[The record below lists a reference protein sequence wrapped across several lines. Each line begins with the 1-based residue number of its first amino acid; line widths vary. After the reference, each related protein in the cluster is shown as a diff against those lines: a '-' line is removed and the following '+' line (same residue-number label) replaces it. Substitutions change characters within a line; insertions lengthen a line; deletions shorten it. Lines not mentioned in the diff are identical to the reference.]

1 MGSGAVFRAMSQAW
15 QKALENARKS
25 GVTAETAKEAVNK
38 SKSSLSAMMPIEE
51 ARKVLDITEHAT
63 KDEMLKKFQTM
74 FLKNEGVSFYV
85 QSKLVRAKEQLGKTQ
100 FGMEEEEWSRDPREE
115 ETKENK
121 EEKKRN
127 WTKGTVV
134 VTRRKRK
141 RKRRNH
147 RNERIRER
155 RNNAIF
161 GTERKRGVVQR

>member
-1 MGSGAVFRAMSQAW
+1 MASRILANLLVMGSGAVFRAMSQAW

-121 EEKKRN
+121 EEKEKKLDEGNGSGHRTETE
-127 WTKGTVV
+127 TKE
-134 VTRRKRK
+134 K
-141 RKRRNH
+141 
-147 RNERIRER
+147 ESS
-155 RNNAIF
+155 
-161 GTERKRGVVQR
+161 

>member
-51 ARKVLDITEHAT
+51 ARKVLDVTEHAT

-121 EEKKRN
+121 EEKEKKLDEGN
-127 WTKGTVV
+127 GGGHATETETKE
-134 VTRRKRK
+134 K
-141 RKRRNH
+141 
-147 RNERIRER
+147 ESS
-155 RNNAIF
+155 
-161 GTERKRGVVQR
+161 

>member
-1 MGSGAVFRAMSQAW
+1 MASRILVNLLVMGSGAVFRAMSQAW

-51 ARKVLDITEHAT
+51 ARKVLDVTEHAT

-121 EEKKRN
+121 EEKEKKLDEGNGGGHRTETE
-127 WTKGTVV
+127 TKE
-134 VTRRKRK
+134 K
-141 RKRRNH
+141 
-147 RNERIRER
+147 ESS
-155 RNNAIF
+155 
-161 GTERKRGVVQR
+161 

>member
-51 ARKVLDITEHAT
+51 ARKVLDVTEHAT
-63 KDEMLKKFQTM
+63 KDEMLRKFQTM

-121 EEKKRN
+121 EEKEKKLDEGNGGGHRTESE
-127 WTKGTVV
+127 TKE
-134 VTRRKRK
+134 K
-141 RKRRNH
+141 
-147 RNERIRER
+147 ESS
-155 RNNAIF
+155 
-161 GTERKRGVVQR
+161 

>member
-51 ARKVLDITEHAT
+51 ARKVLDVTEHAT
-63 KDEMLKKFQTM
+63 KDEMLQKFQTM
-74 FLKNEGVSFYV
+74 FRKNEGVSFYV

-121 EEKKRN
+121 EEKEKKLDEGNGGGHRTETE
-127 WTKGTVV
+127 TKE
-134 VTRRKRK
+134 K
-141 RKRRNH
+141 
-147 RNERIRER
+147 ESS
-155 RNNAIF
+155 
-161 GTERKRGVVQR
+161 

>member
-1 MGSGAVFRAMSQAW
+1 MASRILANLMVMGSGAVFRAMSQAW

-51 ARKVLDITEHAT
+51 ARKVLDVTEHAT
-63 KDEMLKKFQTM
+63 RDEMLQKFQTM

-115 ETKENK
+115 DTKENK
-121 EEKKRN
+121 EENEKKLDEGNGGGHRTESE
-127 WTKGTVV
+127 TKE
-134 VTRRKRK
+134 K
-141 RKRRNH
+141 
-147 RNERIRER
+147 ESS
-155 RNNAIF
+155 
-161 GTERKRGVVQR
+161 

>member
-51 ARKVLDITEHAT
+51 ARKVLDVTEHAT

-85 QSKLVRAKEQLGKTQ
+85 QSKLVRAKEQLGETQ

-115 ETKENK
+115 ETKENETK
-121 EEKKRN
+121 EKEKKLDEGNGSGHRTETE
-127 WTKGTVV
+127 TKE
-134 VTRRKRK
+134 K
-141 RKRRNH
+141 
-147 RNERIRER
+147 ESS
-155 RNNAIF
+155 
-161 GTERKRGVVQR
+161 

>member
-51 ARKVLDITEHAT
+51 ARKVLDVTEHAT
-63 KDEMLKKFQTM
+63 KDEMLRKFQTM

-121 EEKKRN
+121 EEKEKKLDEGNGGGHRTEVE
-127 WTKGTVV
+127 TKE
-134 VTRRKRK
+134 K
-141 RKRRNH
+141 
-147 RNERIRER
+147 ESS
-155 RNNAIF
+155 
-161 GTERKRGVVQR
+161 

>member
-1 MGSGAVFRAMSQAW
+1 MASRILANLLVMGSGAVFRAMSQAW

-51 ARKVLDITEHAT
+51 ARKVLDVTEHAT

-85 QSKLVRAKEQLGKTQ
+85 QSKLVRAKEQLGETQ

-115 ETKENK
+115 ETKENETK
-121 EEKKRN
+121 EKEKKLDEGNGSGHRTETE
-127 WTKGTVV
+127 TKE
-134 VTRRKRK
+134 K
-141 RKRRNH
+141 
-147 RNERIRER
+147 ESS
-155 RNNAIF
+155 
-161 GTERKRGVVQR
+161 

>member
-51 ARKVLDITEHAT
+51 ARKVLDVTEHAT

-121 EEKKRN
+121 EEKEKKLDEGNGGGHRTETE
-127 WTKGTVV
+127 TKE
-134 VTRRKRK
+134 K
-141 RKRRNH
+141 
-147 RNERIRER
+147 ESS
-155 RNNAIF
+155 
-161 GTERKRGVVQR
+161 

>member
-51 ARKVLDITEHAT
+51 ARKVLDVTEHAT

-115 ETKENK
+115 ENKENK
-121 EEKKRN
+121 EEKEKKLDEGNGGGHRTETE
-127 WTKGTVV
+127 TKE
-134 VTRRKRK
+134 K
-141 RKRRNH
+141 
-147 RNERIRER
+147 ESS
-155 RNNAIF
+155 
-161 GTERKRGVVQR
+161 

>member
-1 MGSGAVFRAMSQAW
+1 MASRILANLLVMGSGAVFRAMSQAW

-51 ARKVLDITEHAT
+51 ARKVLDVTEHAT

-85 QSKLVRAKEQLGKTQ
+85 QSKLVRAKEQLGETQ

-115 ETKENK
+115 ETKENETK
-121 EEKKRN
+121 EKEKKLDEGNGGGHRTETE
-127 WTKGTVV
+127 TKE
-134 VTRRKRK
+134 K
-141 RKRRNH
+141 
-147 RNERIRER
+147 ESS
-155 RNNAIF
+155 
-161 GTERKRGVVQR
+161 

>member
-63 KDEMLKKFQTM
+63 NDEMLKQFQTM
-74 FLKNEGVSFYV
+74 FLKTDGVSFDV

-100 FGMEEEEWSRDPREE
+100 FGMEEEEWSRDPRKE

-121 EEKKRN
+121 EEKEKKLDEGNGGGHRTETE
-127 WTKGTVV
+127 TKE
-134 VTRRKRK
+134 K
-141 RKRRNH
+141 
-147 RNERIRER
+147 ESS
-155 RNNAIF
+155 
-161 GTERKRGVVQR
+161 

>member
-1 MGSGAVFRAMSQAW
+1 MASRILANLLVMGSGAVFRAMSQAW

-100 FGMEEEEWSRDPREE
+100 FGMEEQEWSRDPREE

-121 EEKKRN
+121 EEKEKKLDEGN
-127 WTKGTVV
+127 GGGHATETETKE
-134 VTRRKRK
+134 K
-141 RKRRNH
+141 
-147 RNERIRER
+147 ESS
-155 RNNAIF
+155 
-161 GTERKRGVVQR
+161 

>member
-1 MGSGAVFRAMSQAW
+1 MAYRILANLLVMGSGAVFRAMSQAW

-121 EEKKRN
+121 EEKEKKLDEGNGGGHRTETE
-127 WTKGTVV
+127 TKE
-134 VTRRKRK
+134 K
-141 RKRRNH
+141 
-147 RNERIRER
+147 ESS
-155 RNNAIF
+155 
-161 GTERKRGVVQR
+161 

>member
-1 MGSGAVFRAMSQAW
+1 MASRILANLLVMGSGAVFRAMSQAW

-51 ARKVLDITEHAT
+51 ARKVLDVTEHAT
-63 KDEMLKKFQTM
+63 KEEMLRKFQTM

-121 EEKKRN
+121 EEKEKKLDEGNGGGHRTETE
-127 WTKGTVV
+127 TKE
-134 VTRRKRK
+134 K
-141 RKRRNH
+141 
-147 RNERIRER
+147 ESS
-155 RNNAIF
+155 
-161 GTERKRGVVQR
+161 

>member
-1 MGSGAVFRAMSQAW
+1 MASRILANLLVMGSGAVFRAMSQAW

-63 KDEMLKKFQTM
+63 KDEMLRKFQTM

-121 EEKKRN
+121 EEKEKKLDEGNGGGHRTETE
-127 WTKGTVV
+127 TKE
-134 VTRRKRK
+134 K
-141 RKRRNH
+141 
-147 RNERIRER
+147 ESS
-155 RNNAIF
+155 
-161 GTERKRGVVQR
+161 

>member
-121 EEKKRN
+121 EEKEKKLDEGNGSGHRTETE
-127 WTKGTVV
+127 TKE
-134 VTRRKRK
+134 K
-141 RKRRNH
+141 
-147 RNERIRER
+147 ESS
-155 RNNAIF
+155 
-161 GTERKRGVVQR
+161 

>member
-63 KDEMLKKFQTM
+63 KDEMLQKFQTM

-121 EEKKRN
+121 EEKEKKLDEGNGGGHRTETE
-127 WTKGTVV
+127 TKE
-134 VTRRKRK
+134 K
-141 RKRRNH
+141 
-147 RNERIRER
+147 ESS
-155 RNNAIF
+155 
-161 GTERKRGVVQR
+161 

>member
-63 KDEMLKKFQTM
+63 KDEMLKKFRTM

-115 ETKENK
+115 ETKENESK
-121 EEKKRN
+121 EKEKKLDEGNGGGHRTETE
-127 WTKGTVV
+127 TKE
-134 VTRRKRK
+134 K
-141 RKRRNH
+141 
-147 RNERIRER
+147 ESS
-155 RNNAIF
+155 
-161 GTERKRGVVQR
+161 

>member
-51 ARKVLDITEHAT
+51 ARKVLDVTEHAT

-85 QSKLVRAKEQLGKTQ
+85 QSKLVRAKEQLGETQ

-121 EEKKRN
+121 EEKEKKLDEGNGGGHRTETE
-127 WTKGTVV
+127 TKE
-134 VTRRKRK
+134 K
-141 RKRRNH
+141 
-147 RNERIRER
+147 ESS
-155 RNNAIF
+155 
-161 GTERKRGVVQR
+161 

>member
-51 ARKVLDITEHAT
+51 ARKVLDVTEHAT
-63 KDEMLKKFQTM
+63 KDEMLRKFQTM

-121 EEKKRN
+121 EEKEKKLDEGNGGGHRTETE
-127 WTKGTVV
+127 TKE
-134 VTRRKRK
+134 K
-141 RKRRNH
+141 
-147 RNERIRER
+147 ESL
-155 RNNAIF
+155 
-161 GTERKRGVVQR
+161 

>member
-1 MGSGAVFRAMSQAW
+1 MASRILANLLVMGSGAVFRAMSQAW

-51 ARKVLDITEHAT
+51 ARKVLDVTEHAT
-63 KDEMLKKFQTM
+63 KDEMLRKFQTM

-85 QSKLVRAKEQLGKTQ
+85 QSKLVRAKEQLGETQ

-121 EEKKRN
+121 EEKEKKLDEGNGGGHRTETE
-127 WTKGTVV
+127 TKE
-134 VTRRKRK
+134 K
-141 RKRRNH
+141 
-147 RNERIRER
+147 ESS
-155 RNNAIF
+155 
-161 GTERKRGVVQR
+161 

>member
-63 KDEMLKKFQTM
+63 KDEMLRKFQTM

-121 EEKKRN
+121 EEKEKKLDEGNGGGHRTETE
-127 WTKGTVV
+127 TKE
-134 VTRRKRK
+134 K
-141 RKRRNH
+141 
-147 RNERIRER
+147 ESL
-155 RNNAIF
+155 
-161 GTERKRGVVQR
+161 

>member
-51 ARKVLDITEHAT
+51 ARKVLDVTEHAT

-121 EEKKRN
+121 EEKEKKLDEGNGSGHRTETE
-127 WTKGTVV
+127 TKE
-134 VTRRKRK
+134 K
-141 RKRRNH
+141 
-147 RNERIRER
+147 ESS
-155 RNNAIF
+155 
-161 GTERKRGVVQR
+161 

>member
-1 MGSGAVFRAMSQAW
+1 MASRILANLLVMGSGAVFRAMSQAW

-63 KDEMLKKFQTM
+63 KDEMLKKFRTM

-121 EEKKRN
+121 EEKEKKLDEGNGGGHRTETE
-127 WTKGTVV
+127 TKE
-134 VTRRKRK
+134 K
-141 RKRRNH
+141 
-147 RNERIRER
+147 ESS
-155 RNNAIF
+155 
-161 GTERKRGVVQR
+161 

>member
-51 ARKVLDITEHAT
+51 ARKVLDVTEHAT

-85 QSKLVRAKEQLGKTQ
+85 QSKLVRAKEQLGETQ

-115 ETKENK
+115 ETKENETK
-121 EEKKRN
+121 GKEKKLDEGNGGGHRTETE
-127 WTKGTVV
+127 TKE
-134 VTRRKRK
+134 K
-141 RKRRNH
+141 
-147 RNERIRER
+147 ESS
-155 RNNAIF
+155 
-161 GTERKRGVVQR
+161 

>member
-51 ARKVLDITEHAT
+51 ARKVLDVSEHAT
-63 KDEMLKKFQTM
+63 KDEMLQKFQTM

-121 EEKKRN
+121 EEKEKKLDEGNGGGHRTETE
-127 WTKGTVV
+127 TKE
-134 VTRRKRK
+134 K
-141 RKRRNH
+141 
-147 RNERIRER
+147 ESS
-155 RNNAIF
+155 
-161 GTERKRGVVQR
+161 

>member
-51 ARKVLDITEHAT
+51 AMKVLDVTEHAT
-63 KDEMLKKFQTM
+63 KDEMLQKFQTM

-121 EEKKRN
+121 EEKEKKLDEGNGGGHRTETE
-127 WTKGTVV
+127 TKE
-134 VTRRKRK
+134 K
-141 RKRRNH
+141 
-147 RNERIRER
+147 ESS
-155 RNNAIF
+155 
-161 GTERKRGVVQR
+161 

>member
-1 MGSGAVFRAMSQAW
+1 MASRILANLLVMGSGAVFRAMSQAW

-51 ARKVLDITEHAT
+51 ARKVLDVTEHAT
-63 KDEMLKKFQTM
+63 KDEMLQKFQTM

-115 ETKENK
+115 GTKENK
-121 EEKKRN
+121 EEKEKKLDEGNGGGHRTETE
-127 WTKGTVV
+127 TKE
-134 VTRRKRK
+134 K
-141 RKRRNH
+141 
-147 RNERIRER
+147 ESS
-155 RNNAIF
+155 
-161 GTERKRGVVQR
+161 

>member
-1 MGSGAVFRAMSQAW
+1 MASRILANLLVMGSGAVFRAMSHAW

-121 EEKKRN
+121 EEKEKKLDEGN
-127 WTKGTVV
+127 GGGHATETETKE
-134 VTRRKRK
+134 K
-141 RKRRNH
+141 
-147 RNERIRER
+147 ESS
-155 RNNAIF
+155 
-161 GTERKRGVVQR
+161 

>member
-51 ARKVLDITEHAT
+51 ARKVLDLTEHAT
-63 KDEMLKKFQTM
+63 KDEMLRKFQTM

-121 EEKKRN
+121 EEKEKKLDEGNDGGHRTETE
-127 WTKGTVV
+127 TKE
-134 VTRRKRK
+134 K
-141 RKRRNH
+141 
-147 RNERIRER
+147 ESS
-155 RNNAIF
+155 
-161 GTERKRGVVQR
+161 

>member
-100 FGMEEEEWSRDPREE
+100 FGMEEEEWSRDPRKE

-121 EEKKRN
+121 EEKEKKLDEGNGGGHRTETE
-127 WTKGTVV
+127 TKE
-134 VTRRKRK
+134 K
-141 RKRRNH
+141 
-147 RNERIRER
+147 ESS
-155 RNNAIF
+155 
-161 GTERKRGVVQR
+161 

>member
-121 EEKKRN
+121 EEKEKKLDEGN
-127 WTKGTVV
+127 GGGHATETETKE
-134 VTRRKRK
+134 K
-141 RKRRNH
+141 
-147 RNERIRER
+147 ESS
-155 RNNAIF
+155 
-161 GTERKRGVVQR
+161 

>member
-51 ARKVLDITEHAT
+51 ARKVLDVTEHAT

-85 QSKLVRAKEQLGKTQ
+85 QSKLVRAKEQLGETQ

-115 ETKENK
+115 ETKENESK
-121 EEKKRN
+121 EKEKKLDEGNGGGHRTETE
-127 WTKGTVV
+127 TKE
-134 VTRRKRK
+134 K
-141 RKRRNH
+141 
-147 RNERIRER
+147 ESS
-155 RNNAIF
+155 
-161 GTERKRGVVQR
+161 

>member
-51 ARKVLDITEHAT
+51 ARKVLDVTEHAT

-85 QSKLVRAKEQLGKTQ
+85 QSKLVRAKEQLGETQ

-115 ETKENK
+115 ETKENETK
-121 EEKKRN
+121 EKEKKLDEGNGGGHRTETE
-127 WTKGTVV
+127 TKE
-134 VTRRKRK
+134 K
-141 RKRRNH
+141 
-147 RNERIRER
+147 ESS
-155 RNNAIF
+155 
-161 GTERKRGVVQR
+161 

>member
-51 ARKVLDITEHAT
+51 ARKVLDVTEHAT
-63 KDEMLKKFQTM
+63 KDEMLRKFQTM

-121 EEKKRN
+121 EEKEKKLDEGNGGGYRTETE
-127 WTKGTVV
+127 TKE
-134 VTRRKRK
+134 K
-141 RKRRNH
+141 
-147 RNERIRER
+147 ESS
-155 RNNAIF
+155 
-161 GTERKRGVVQR
+161 